1 MNNLN
6 IMFITSAIL
15 VSTILGISQL
25 SFNKGVFTCDSYVLN
40 TYLYV
45 NLCIMFMAL
54 VVQLL
59 TYYKYSIFENL
70 AAKNGFLFFFSF
82 AILSIGSI
90 IGIHLTNA
98 KNVAT
103 KHLFWLIFILSTSIT
118 FQPLHR
124 LLMSSGNGGVIV
136 SALLNTLILVC
147 VLTLIAFKRPDFIS
161 VSWGPVLFF
170 ALLGVVLVEI
180 TAMLTNS
187 YNSKFHRIINY
198 IVIMIFIGYLL
209 YDTKMLQIRSKKCLE
224 TCEYKPGFRWDGSE
238 PCVQPDYIKESV
250 NIFLDIY
257 NLFIRILG
265 LGSRR
270 N

>member
-6 IMFITSAIL
+6 IIFITAAIL
-15 VSTILGISQL
+15 VSTIFGISQL
-25 SFNKGVFTCDSYVLN
+25 SFDKGVFTCDRYVLN

-59 TYYKYSIFENL
+59 TYYKYSVFEQL
-70 AAKNGFLFFFSF
+70 AAKRGFMFFLLF
-82 AILSIGSI
+82 ALISIGSI
-90 IGIHLTNA
+90 VGMHLTDA
-98 KNVAT
+98 KNVAK
-103 KHLFWLIFILSTSIT
+103 KHFFWLIFILATSIT
-118 FQPLHR
+118 FQPLHSI
-124 LLMSSGNGGVIV
+124 LMARGEGDIIV
-136 SALLNTLILVC
+136 SALLNTLILVS
-147 VLTLIAFKRPDFIS
+147 VLTLIAFKRPDFIN
-161 VSWGPVLFF
+161 VSWAPVLFF
-170 ALLGVVLVEI
+170 ALLGVILVEI

-224 TCEYKPGFRWDGSE
+224 SCEYKPGFRWDGSE

-257 NLFIRILG
+257 NLFLRI

-270 N
+270 RD